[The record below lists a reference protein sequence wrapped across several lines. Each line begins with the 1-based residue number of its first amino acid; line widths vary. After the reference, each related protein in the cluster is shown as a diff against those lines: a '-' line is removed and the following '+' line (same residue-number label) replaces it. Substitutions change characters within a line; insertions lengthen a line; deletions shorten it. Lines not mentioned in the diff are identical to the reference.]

1 MVATWLPEVWYG
13 HRAPPFWL
21 IPFSGLFGW
30 AVRLRRALYGMH
42 LIQSTTL
49 PVPVVV
55 VGNITVGGTGKTP
68 LTLGLVAALKER
80 GWHPGIVS
88 RGYGSTLTGVSEV
101 SAQDDP
107 RRVGDEPALMARH
120 SGVPVWVG
128 RDRVAAAQELLARHP
143 EVDVVLSDDGLQHLA
158 LNRDMEI
165 VVMDGARGLGNGA
178 LLPAG
183 PLREPATR
191 LRQADAVVVNGP
203 LMRPLAKGLLLYG
216 LGLQGTQWLN
226 VRNATQTLPL
236 QAFSGSTCHALA
248 GIGNPQRFFDALTG
262 LGVNPICH
270 AFPDHYFFSAKDLA
284 FAGHQPILMTEK
296 DGIKCTRFAGPQVW
310 MLQITPVVDVAL
322 LDLMEH
328 LIRRRLRGRKAA

>member
-1 MVATWLPEVWYG
+1 MLYAWLTEAWY
-13 HRAPPFWL
+13 RRRLPPLWL
-21 IPFSGLFGW
+21 IPFSWLFGW
-30 AVRLRRALYGMH
+30 VVQLRRALYRLHFM
-42 LIQSTTL
+42 QSTTL

-68 LTLGLVAALKER
+68 LTLGLVTALKAR

-88 RGYGSTLTGVSEV
+88 RGYGSTLAGVSV
-101 SAQDDP
+101 VTPQDDP
-107 RRVGDEPALMARH
+107 RRVGDEPVLMARH

-128 RDRVAAAQELLARHP
+128 RDRVAAAQELLATHP
-143 EVDVVLSDDGLQHLA
+143 EVDVLLSDDGLQHLA

-191 LRQADAVVVNGP
+191 LRQADAVVVNGM
-203 LMRPLAKGLLLYG
+203 LMRPLVKGPLLYR
-216 LGLQGTQWLN
+216 LGLQGTQWVN
-226 VRNATQTLPL
+226 VCNPTETKPL

-248 GIGNPQRFFDALTG
+248 GIGNPQRFFDTLAG
-262 LGVNPICH
+262 LGVKPVCH
-270 AFPDHYFFSAKDLA
+270 AFPDHHPFSAEDLV
-284 FAGHQPILMTEK
+284 FAEHQPILMTEK
-296 DGIKCTRFAGPQVW
+296 DGIKCTRFAGPEVW

-328 LIRRRLRGRKAA
+328 LIRRRLRGRQAA